1 MRRQK
6 AQISERGL
14 SVSFRLPNSPLMKVA
29 RPEDI
34 LLPPKLWFVLVT
46 LFVAFVANLLPLS
59 GFALALRPDFFAL
72 VLLYWAIHQ
81 PRWIGVGAAWCC
93 GLLTD
98 VVEANL
104 FGQHALAYA
113 ILGFSAEYFHRR
125 VLRFPLWQQSLHVL
139 GLLLLTQVVVLVLRL
154 MSGAAPP
161 NPMFLLTTVTS
172 VMLWPP
178 LSAFLQ
184 WPQRV
189 RSLTD

>member
-1 MRRQK
+1 M
-6 AQISERGL
+6 
-14 SVSFRLPNSPLMKVA
+14 FHLPDSPLFKIA

-34 LLPPKLWFVLVT
+34 LLAPKPWFVALT
-46 LFVAFVANLLPLS
+46 LALAFTINLLPLS

-81 PRWIGVGAAWCC
+81 PRWIGIGVAWAC

-113 ILGFSAEYFHRR
+113 ILGFAASFFHRR
-125 VLRFPLWQQSLHVL
+125 VLRFPLWQQALHVL
-139 GLLLLTQVVVLVLRL
+139 GLLLIAQLVVLVLRL
-154 MSGAAPP
+154 MSGATLP
-161 NPMFLLTTVTS
+161 TVAIVLAS
-172 VMLWPP
+172 FSSALIWPVV
-178 LSAFLQ
+178 SALLQ

-189 RSLTD
+189 RSLLD

>member
-1 MRRQK
+1 M
-6 AQISERGL
+6 
-14 SVSFRLPNSPLMKVA
+14 FHLPDSPLFRIA

-34 LLPPKLWFVLVT
+34 LLAPKPWFVAIT
-46 LFVAFVANLLPLS
+46 LALAFTINLLPLS

-81 PRWIGVGAAWCC
+81 PRWIGIGVAWAC

-113 ILGFSAEYFHRR
+113 ILGFAASYFHRR
-125 VLRFPLWQQSLHVL
+125 VLRFPLWQQALHVL
-139 GLLLLTQVVVLVLRL
+139 GLLLIAQLVVLVLRL
-154 MSGAAPP
+154 MSGATLPTAAII
-161 NPMFLLTTVTS
+161 LSS
-172 VMLWPP
+172 VSSALIWPVV
-178 LSAFLQ
+178 SALLQ

-189 RSLTD
+189 RSLLD

>member
-1 MRRQK
+1 M
-6 AQISERGL
+6 
-14 SVSFRLPNSPLMKVA
+14 FRLPNSPLFTVA
-29 RPEDI
+29 RAEDI
-34 LLPPKLWFVLVT
+34 ILPPRPWFVVLTLV
-46 LFVAFVANLLPLS
+46 FAFVANLMPLS
-59 GFALALRPDFFAL
+59 GWALALRPDFFAV

-81 PRWIGVGAAWCC
+81 PRWMGIGVAWLC

-139 GLLLLTQVVVLVLRL
+139 GLLIAAQGVVIVLRL
-154 MSGAAPP
+154 MSGASVPSAT
-161 NPMFLLTTVTS
+161 LLLSSVTS
-172 VMLWPP
+172 VLLWPP
-178 LSAFLQ
+178 LSALLQ

>member
-1 MRRQK
+1 M
-6 AQISERGL
+6 L
-14 SVSFRLPNSPLMKVA
+14 RLPESPLLKVA

-34 LLPPKLWFVLVT
+34 LLPPKPWFVVIT
-46 LFVAFVANLLPLS
+46 LFVAFIANLLPLS
-59 GFALALRPDFFAL
+59 GIALAIRPDFFAL

-81 PRWIGVGAAWCC
+81 PRWIGVGAAWAC

-113 ILGFSAEYFHRR
+113 ILGFAAEYFHRR

-139 GLLLLTQVVVLVLRL
+139 GLLLIVQLVVLVLRL
-154 MSGAAPP
+154 MSGASPP
-161 NPMFLLTTVTS
+161 SLTLLLTSLSS
-172 VMLWPP
+172 VLLWPL

>member
-1 MRRQK
+1 M
-6 AQISERGL
+6 
-14 SVSFRLPNSPLMKVA
+14 FHLPDSPLFRIA

-34 LLPPKLWFVLVT
+34 LLAPKPWFVAIT
-46 LFVAFVANLLPLS
+46 LALAFTVNLLPLS

-81 PRWIGVGAAWCC
+81 PRWIGIGVAWAC

-113 ILGFSAEYFHRR
+113 ILGFAASYFHRR
-125 VLRFPLWQQSLHVL
+125 VLRFPLWQQALHVL
-139 GLLLLTQVVVLVLRL
+139 GLLLIAQLVVLVLRL
-154 MSGAAPP
+154 MSGATLPTAAII
-161 NPMFLLTTVTS
+161 LSS
-172 VMLWPP
+172 VSSALIWPVV
-178 LSAFLQ
+178 SALLQ

-189 RSLTD
+189 RSLLD

>member
-1 MRRQK
+1 M
-6 AQISERGL
+6 
-14 SVSFRLPNSPLMKVA
+14 FHLPDSPLFRIA

-34 LLPPKLWFVLVT
+34 LLTPKPWFVALT
-46 LFVAFVANLLPLS
+46 LAFAFTINLLPLS

-81 PRWIGVGAAWCC
+81 PRWIGIGVAWAC

-113 ILGFSAEYFHRR
+113 ILGFAASFFHRR
-125 VLRFPLWQQSLHVL
+125 VLRFPLWQQALHVL
-139 GLLLLTQVVVLVLRL
+139 GLLLITQLVVLVLRL
-154 MSGAAPP
+154 MSGATLPSAAIILAS
-161 NPMFLLTTVTS
+161 FSSALI
-172 VMLWPP
+172 WPIV
-178 LSAFLQ
+178 SALLQ

-189 RSLTD
+189 RSLLD

>member
-1 MRRQK
+1 M
-6 AQISERGL
+6 
-14 SVSFRLPNSPLMKVA
+14 FHLPDSPLFRIA

-34 LLPPKLWFVLVT
+34 LLAPKPWFVAIT
-46 LFVAFVANLLPLS
+46 LALAFTINLLPLS

-81 PRWIGVGAAWCC
+81 PRWIGIGVAWAC

-113 ILGFSAEYFHRR
+113 ILGFAASYFHRR
-125 VLRFPLWQQSLHVL
+125 VLRFPLWQQALHVL
-139 GLLLLTQVVVLVLRL
+139 GLLLIAQLVVLVLRL
-154 MSGAAPP
+154 MSGATLPTAAIV
-161 NPMFLLTTVTS
+161 LSS
-172 VMLWPP
+172 VSSALIWPVV
-178 LSAFLQ
+178 SALLQ

-189 RSLTD
+189 RSLLD

>member
-1 MRRQK
+1 M
-6 AQISERGL
+6 
-14 SVSFRLPNSPLMKVA
+14 FRLPDSPLMKVA

-34 LLPPKLWFVLVT
+34 LLPPKLWFVLIT
-46 LFVAFVANLLPLS
+46 LFVAFAANLLPLS
-59 GFALALRPDFFAL
+59 GMALALRPDFFAL

-81 PRWIGVGAAWCC
+81 PRWIGVAAGWFC

-113 ILGFSAEYFHRR
+113 ILAFSAEYFHRR
-125 VLRFPLWQQSLHVL
+125 VLRFPLWQQSLHVF
-139 GLLLLTQVVVLVLRL
+139 GLLLFTQIVVLVLRL

-161 NPMFLLTTVTS
+161 NPMFLLSTVSSTL
-172 VMLWPP
+172 LWPA

-189 RSLTD
+189 RSLVD

>member
-1 MRRQK
+1 M
-6 AQISERGL
+6 
-14 SVSFRLPNSPLMKVA
+14 FYLPDSPLFRIA

-34 LLPPKLWFVLVT
+34 LLAPKPWFVAIT
-46 LFVAFVANLLPLS
+46 LALAFTVNLLPLS

-81 PRWIGVGAAWCC
+81 PRWIGIGVAWAC

-113 ILGFSAEYFHRR
+113 ILGFAASYFHRR
-125 VLRFPLWQQSLHVL
+125 VLRFPLWQQALHVL
-139 GLLLLTQVVVLVLRL
+139 GLLLITQLVVLVLRL
-154 MSGAAPP
+154 MSGATLPTAAIV
-161 NPMFLLTTVTS
+161 LAS
-172 VMLWPP
+172 VSSALIWPVV
-178 LSAFLQ
+178 SALLQ

-189 RSLTD
+189 RSLLD

>member
-1 MRRQK
+1 MRWLL
-6 AQISERGL
+6 ENDVEWV
-14 SVSFRLPNSPLMKVA
+14 VSMLRLPESPLMKVA

-34 LLPPKLWFVLVT
+34 LLPPKPWFVAIT
-46 LFVAFVANLLPLS
+46 LLTAFIANLLPFS
-59 GFALALRPDFFAL
+59 GIALAVRPDFFAL

-81 PRWIGVGAAWCC
+81 PRWFGVGAAWAC

-113 ILGFSAEYFHRR
+113 ILGFAAEFFRLR
-125 VLRFPLWQQSLHVL
+125 VLRFPLWQQALYVL
-139 GLLLLTQVVVLVLRL
+139 ALLLFAQGIVIVLRL
-154 MSGAAPP
+154 MSGAVPP
-161 NPMFLLTTVTS
+161 NFSFLLSSLTS
-172 VMLWPP
+172 VLLWPA

>member
-1 MRRQK
+1 
-6 AQISERGL
+6 
-14 SVSFRLPNSPLMKVA
+14 VTFRLPNSPLMKVA

-34 LLPPKLWFVLVT
+34 LLPPKLWFVVLT

-59 GFALALRPDFFAL
+59 GLALALRPDFFAL

-81 PRWIGVGAAWCC
+81 PRWMGVGAAWCC

-139 GLLLLTQVVVLVLRL
+139 ALLVLTQLVVLILRL
-154 MSGAAPP
+154 MSGAPFP
-161 NPMFLLTTVTS
+161 NPAFLLTTVTS
-172 VMLWPP
+172 VLLWPP

>member
-1 MRRQK
+1 
-6 AQISERGL
+6 
-14 SVSFRLPNSPLMKVA
+14 
-29 RPEDI
+29 
-34 LLPPKLWFVLVT
+34 
-46 LFVAFVANLLPLS
+46 
-59 GFALALRPDFFAL
+59 

-81 PRWIGVGAAWCC
+81 PRWIGVAAGWFC

-113 ILGFSAEYFHRR
+113 ILAFSAEFFHRR
-125 VLRFPLWQQSLHVL
+125 VLRFPLWQQSLHVF
-139 GLLLLTQVVVLVLRL
+139 GLLFFTQIVVMVLRL

-161 NPMFLLTTVTS
+161 NPMFLLSTVSSTL
-172 VMLWPP
+172 LWPA

-189 RSLTD
+189 RSLVD

>member
-1 MRRQK
+1 M
-6 AQISERGL
+6 GL
-14 SVSFRLPNSPLMKVA
+14 LRFPESPLMRVA

-34 LLPPKLWFVLVT
+34 LLPPKLWFVVLT
-46 LFVAFVANLLPLS
+46 LSFAFVANLLPFS
-59 GFALALRPDFFAL
+59 GMALAVRPDFFAL

-81 PRWIGVGAAWCC
+81 PRWIGVGAAWAC

-113 ILGFSAEYFHRR
+113 ILGFAAEFFRLR
-125 VLRFPLWQQSLHVL
+125 VQRFPLWQQALYVL
-139 GLLLLTQVVVLVLRL
+139 VLLLVAQLVVMVLRL

-161 NPMFLLTTVTS
+161 SFAFFLSSLTS
-172 VMLWPP
+172 VLLWPA